1 MSKCSEFAVFKV
13 PKKNKARV
21 IELSLSIFKEMN
33 SNGAVIIAHE
43 ILQKTD
49 DENELCWHLT
59 WVSEKAAKETTAKWP
74 SFPSTKEFQSLV
86 GDNVYYGHFIGAL
99 YT

>member
-13 PKKNKARV
+13 SKENKRKV
-21 IELSLSIFKEMN
+21 IELSLLIFKEMN
-33 SNGAVIIAHE
+33 SDGKVITAHE

-49 DENELCWHLT
+49 DETELCWHLT
-59 WVSEKAAKETTAKWP
+59 WISQDAAKETTAKWP

-86 GDNVYYGHFIGAL
+86 GDNVYYGHFVGAV